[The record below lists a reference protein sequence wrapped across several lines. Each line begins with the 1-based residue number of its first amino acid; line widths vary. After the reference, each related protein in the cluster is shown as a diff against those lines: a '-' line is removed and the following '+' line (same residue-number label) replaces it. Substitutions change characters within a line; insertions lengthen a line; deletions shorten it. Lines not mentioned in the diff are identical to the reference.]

1 MSLLLPRDNQA
12 HPFLLLVQPHPKAQL
27 LQRPLTAQ
35 LLPHRITLQDLPF
48 LPSLLQY
55 HRTTTPL
62 LSPQLLQPRLTAQL
76 FPHRITLQDPLLLLS
91 LLKFNRTTTPLPSP
105 QRDPL
110 SKGQVFHRRR
120 CERFN
125 AFNIFLEFGPYD
137 FFSSALLRFL
147 PRVLLRLLRR
157 QFSIPYHLSDF

>member
-12 HPFLLLVQPHPKAQL
+12 RPF
-27 LQRPLTAQ
+27 PL
-35 LLPHRITLQDLPF
+35 
-48 LPSLLQY
+48 
-55 HRTTTPL
+55 
-62 LSPQLLQPRLTAQL
+62 LLQPLLMAQLHQRPPTAQL

>member
-1 MSLLLPRDNQA
+1 MLFRS
-12 HPFLLLVQPHPKAQL
+12 
-27 LQRPLTAQ
+27 
-35 LLPHRITLQDLPF
+35 RITLQDPPF

-62 LSPQLLQPRLTAQL
+62 SPQLLQRRLTAQL
-76 FPHRITLQDPLLLLS
+76 FPRRITLQDPPVLPWLLQFHRS
-91 LLKFNRTTTPLPSP
+91 TTPLPSP

-125 AFNIFLEFGPYD
+125 VCYIFLRSHKKNFQCTSTLPAPAATPSVFY
-137 FFSSALLRFL
+137 SLLYKRFL
-147 PRVLLRLLRR
+147 TWLFEQICVYAVKNIERFGR
-157 QFSIPYHLSDF
+157 